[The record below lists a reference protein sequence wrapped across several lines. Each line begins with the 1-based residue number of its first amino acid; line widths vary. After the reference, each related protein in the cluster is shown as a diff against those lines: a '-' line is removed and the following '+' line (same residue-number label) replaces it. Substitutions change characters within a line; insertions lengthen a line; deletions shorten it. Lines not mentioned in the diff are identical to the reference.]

1 MDKITRTLFEIK
13 DEKYKSFQSKL
24 IPTVEKSTVIG
35 VRVPHLRKIAKELL
49 KSGEHHDFISKLP
62 HRYYEENLLHSL
74 ILCEIADF
82 EECLHHTEA
91 FLPFVDNWAVCD
103 SLRPKCFKNHKSE
116 LLEHIKGYL
125 HSSHSYTVRFGIEMQ
140 MVHFL
145 DENFNPDFL
154 KTVSEIKSDDYYVN
168 MMIAWYFATALSKQY
183 ETTIQYIEK
192 KTLDLWVHNKTIQK
206 AVESY
211 RIDSKTKEYLK
222 TLKEKH

>member
-24 IPTVEKSTVIG
+24 IPTVDKSTVIG

-49 KSGEHHDFISKLP
+49 KSGKHLAFLSGLP
-62 HRYYEENLLHSL
+62 HKYYEENLLHSL

-168 MMIAWYFATALSKQY
+168 MMISWYFASALTKQY
-183 ETTIQYIEK
+183 ESTVCYIEEK
-192 KTLDLWVHNKTIQK
+192 KLHPFVHMKTIQK
-206 AVESY
+206 ACESLCIVNE
-211 RIDSKTKEYLK
+211 RKQYLK
-222 TLKEKH
+222 TFRANK